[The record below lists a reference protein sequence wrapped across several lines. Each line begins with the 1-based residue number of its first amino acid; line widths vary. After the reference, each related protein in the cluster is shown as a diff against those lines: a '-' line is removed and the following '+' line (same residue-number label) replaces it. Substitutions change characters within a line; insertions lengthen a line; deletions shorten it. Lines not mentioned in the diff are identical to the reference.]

1 MHGFQNLL
9 PTIGI
14 CMYISLLLLL
24 SKIQKTIVRVKA
36 DSDLTK
42 NISYLWY
49 TLVLIMFTLRIM
61 FGCVPDHDVDR
72 WNVEWII
79 SVLQWLLL
87 FHMFRIAI
95 HGNSFN
101 TNQYLGKREQYEKK
115 HFSLAL
121 VCLFFVNLKNWLRII
136 LSH

>member
-1 MHGFQNLL
+1 M
-9 PTIGI
+9 
-14 CMYISLLLLL
+14 
-24 SKIQKTIVRVKA
+24 KA

-79 SVLQWLLL
+79 SVL
-87 FHMFRIAI
+87 
-95 HGNSFN
+95 
-101 TNQYLGKREQYEKK
+101 
-115 HFSLAL
+115 
-121 VCLFFVNLKNWLRII
+121 
-136 LSH
+136 